1 MADRRSIA
9 DAVTLTPK
17 LESFVKSGVPE
28 VNTSSRSHS
37 SSETNE
43 PPAEVPVSPR
53 DAAQRPR
60 GRPRRPSRTPHAP
73 ADPHREM
80 RTTSILDE
88 MLVPITTKLRR
99 RTVQAL
105 RRVHLEQKL
114 RDAKP
119 ATQQEIVEEAIEE
132 WLERH
137 QRPAD

>member
-28 VNTSSRSHS
+28 VNTSPRVKS
-37 SSETNE
+37 SIDTNE
-43 PPAEVPVSPR
+43 PAINESDMQPA
-53 DAAQRPR
+53 AGQRPR
-60 GRPRRPSRTPHAP
+60 GRPRRPSRMPDAP
-73 ADPHREM
+73 AEPNRE
-80 RTTSILDE
+80 TTTNSILDE

-99 RTVQAL
+99 KTVQAL

-119 ATQQEIVEEAIEE
+119 ATQQEIVEEAVEE
-132 WLERH
+132 WLKRN